1 VICDHST
8 IGIIVTSDGTVGDL
22 ARSNFAEAE
31 ERTVNEL
38 KRIGKPFAIVLNSST
53 PDTESSISLAMDL
66 EEKYR
71 APVALVNCL
80 ELCEE
85 DIHQILHMVLME
97 FPVTEIHFKLPKW
110 LAALDRDH
118 WLSRSVWESVTSCAD
133 LVTKTRDVR
142 EAIEYLTKNP
152 HVEEYSI
159 AELDMGRGTV
169 KVNLTT
175 PKELYY
181 QVIGELTGLSIQS
194 DEELFR
200 QIQELAEAKKEYEKY
215 AQAIETVNARGYGI
229 VMPGMGDLSL
239 EEPEIIKQS
248 GSYGIKLRA
257 TAPSIHMIRTSIETE
272 INPIIGTQEQS
283 EEMAAHLSET
293 FADNPT
299 ALWDTNLFGKSL
311 YELMAD
317 GLRSKT
323 DHISNEAQARL
334 SETLS
339 RVMNEGSGGLLCI
352 IL

>member
-1 VICDHST
+1 M
-8 IGIIVTSDGTVGDL
+8 
-22 ARSNFAEAE
+22 R
-31 ERTVNEL
+31 
-38 KRIGKPFAIVLNSST
+38 
-53 PDTESSISLAMDL
+53 
-66 EEKYR
+66 
-71 APVALVNCL
+71 
-80 ELCEE
+80 
-85 DIHQILHMVLME
+85 
-97 FPVTEIHFKLPKW
+97 
-110 LAALDRDH
+110 
-118 WLSRSVWESVTSCAD
+118 ESVTSCAD
-133 LVTKTRDVR
+133 FVTKTRDVR
-142 EAIEYLTKNP
+142 EAMEYLTKNP
-152 HVEEYSI
+152 NVEEYSI
-159 AELDMGRGTV
+159 TELDMGKGTV

-181 QVIGELTGLSIQS
+181 QVIGELTGLSIRS

-215 AQAIETVNARGYGI
+215 AQAIEAVNARGYGI

-293 FADNPT
+293 FADDPT

-323 DHISNEAQARL
+323 DHISDEAQARL